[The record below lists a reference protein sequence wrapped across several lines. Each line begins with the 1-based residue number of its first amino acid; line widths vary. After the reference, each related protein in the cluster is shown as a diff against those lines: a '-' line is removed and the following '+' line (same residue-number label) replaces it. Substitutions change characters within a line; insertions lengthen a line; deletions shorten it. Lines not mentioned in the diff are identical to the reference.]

1 MTTTP
6 TSATNSVAPA
16 PTTPTIIYSNTARFP
31 LGQIVATPGAL
42 ELLQETGFSAAAL
55 ISRHVHGSWGDLCE
69 EDRAENEFAVS
80 RRLRILSC
88 YRLVDAERL
97 AGLAGS
103 PRHQGVA
110 AVIDAGRSYLELDDV
125 LETLDEPP
133 FLLVLDGVT
142 DPHNLGACLRVADAM
157 GVHAVI
163 APKDKSAPLN
173 ATVSKVACGA
183 AEVMPYIQVTNLART
198 LREMKDKGIWIVG
211 TDMDGSSDLYHFEQ
225 TGPLAWV
232 LGAEGHGMRRLTRE
246 YCDALVSIPMYGTV
260 ESLNVSVATG
270 IVLAESRRQRQLLA
284 ERG

>member
-1 MTTTP
+1 MQKKTIHGFH
-6 TSATNSVAPA
+6 AVNS
-16 PTTPTIIYSNTARFP
+16 R
-31 LGQIVATPGAL
+31 L
-42 ELLQETGFSAAAL
+42 
-55 ISRHVHGSWGDLCE
+55 
-69 EDRAENEFAVS
+69 
-80 RRLRILSC
+80 RRLPDSVLEIYISAGRQDPRMRELVELAEQQK
-88 YRLVDAERL
+88 RKVVAVDAERL

-142 DPHNLGACLRVADAM
+142 YPHNLGACLRVADAM

>member
-1 MTTTP
+1 MQKKTIHGFH
-6 TSATNSVAPA
+6 AVNS
-16 PTTPTIIYSNTARFP
+16 R
-31 LGQIVATPGAL
+31 L
-42 ELLQETGFSAAAL
+42 
-55 ISRHVHGSWGDLCE
+55 
-69 EDRAENEFAVS
+69 
-80 RRLRILSC
+80 RRLPDSVLEIYISAGRQDPRMRELVELAEQQK
-88 YRLVDAERL
+88 RKVVAVDAERL
-97 AGLAGS
+97 TGLAGS

-198 LREMKDKGIWIVG
+198 LREMKDQGIWIVG

-246 YCDALVSIPMYGTV
+246 HCDALVSIPMFGTV

>member
-1 MTTTP
+1 MQKKTIHGFH
-6 TSATNSVAPA
+6 AVNS
-16 PTTPTIIYSNTARFP
+16 R
-31 LGQIVATPGAL
+31 L
-42 ELLQETGFSAAAL
+42 
-55 ISRHVHGSWGDLCE
+55 
-69 EDRAENEFAVS
+69 
-80 RRLRILSC
+80 RRLPDSVLEIYISAGRQDPRMRELVELAEQQK
-88 YRLVDAERL
+88 RKVVAVDAERL
-97 AGLAGS
+97 TGLVGS

-198 LREMKDKGIWIVG
+198 LREMKDQGIWIVG

-246 YCDALVSIPMYGTV
+246 HCDALVSIPMFGTV